1 MTIQQLFYAITITE
15 SGSMNRAAE
24 TLYITQ
30 PSLTKAIK
38 ELENE
43 LGFSIFVRSG
53 KGMLLTPEGREFII
67 YAKQVSQ
74 QYEILKDRFSSSAER
89 KRRFGISTQHYSFAI
104 KAFT

>member
-38 ELENE
+38 ELEN
-43 LGFSIFVRSG
+43 
-53 KGMLLTPEGREFII
+53 GR
-67 YAKQVSQ
+67 A
-74 QYEILKDRFSSSAER
+74 
-89 KRRFGISTQHYSFAI
+89 
-104 KAFT
+104 

>member
-1 MTIQQLFYAITITE
+1 MTIQQLFYAIAITE

-53 KGMLLTPEGREFII
+53 KGFHRICKGFRSREI
-67 YAKQVSQ
+67 
-74 QYEILKDRFSSSAER
+74 
-89 KRRFGISTQHYSFAI
+89 
-104 KAFT
+104 